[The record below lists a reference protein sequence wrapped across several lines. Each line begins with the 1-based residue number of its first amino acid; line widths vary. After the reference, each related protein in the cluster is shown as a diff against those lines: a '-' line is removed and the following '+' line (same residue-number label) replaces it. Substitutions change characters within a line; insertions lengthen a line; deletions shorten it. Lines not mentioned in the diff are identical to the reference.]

1 MLKGEAWMNDTKRL
15 RRPSAGGYVRGDE
28 TRLRIIEAAIE
39 SFGEHGFEGASTRDI
54 AARAGVNA
62 PALQYYFENKEGVY
76 RACAEYIADASWETF
91 EPVVTH
97 AAEVLSND
105 SDTPVLI
112 DAFIRIQ
119 EAIADRM
126 FLKACGPTNQRL
138 FFARE
143 QAGHEPSIASE
154 ILTRRLRQPL
164 NDVGSR
170 LIARITGTKPD
181 DPLALI
187 RMLSLHGQLLMFHV
201 APRTTLALLGWT
213 EIDAEKGELLKAT
226 VRAQTRILLEQWSNE
241 ALANA
246 REPSGSKK
254 PVARAVAKKT
264 AARKSTTAS
273 AKK

>member
-1 MLKGEAWMNDTKRL
+1 MNDTKRL

-76 RACAEYIADASWETF
+76 RACAEYLADSSWITL
-91 EPVVTH
+91 EPVVKH
-97 AAEVLSND
+97 AADVLSND
-105 SDTPVLI
+105 SDIPVLI

-126 FLKACGPTNQRL
+126 FMKACDTSNQRL
-138 FFARE
+138 FFTRE

-154 ILTRRLRQPL
+154 IMMRRVRQPL

-170 LIARITGTKPD
+170 LIARITGAEPD
-181 DPLALI
+181 DQLTLI

-201 APRTTLALLGWT
+201 APRTTLAMLGWK
-213 EIDAEKGELLKAT
+213 EIDTEKGDLLKAT
-226 VRAQTRILLEQWSNE
+226 VRTQTQMLLEQWSRDG
-241 ALANA
+241 LANKG
-246 REPSGSKK
+246 ESGGNKK
-254 PVARAVAKKT
+254 PAAKSAPRKRTALKSAKAAAKK
-264 AARKSTTAS
+264 
-273 AKK
+273 

>member
-1 MLKGEAWMNDTKRL
+1 MNDTKRL

-54 AARAGVNA
+54 AARAGVNS

-76 RACAEYIADASWETF
+76 RACAEYLADSSWVTL

-97 AAEVLSND
+97 AADVLSKD
-105 SDTPVLI
+105 SDIPVLI

-126 FLKACGPTNQRL
+126 FVKACGTSNQRL
-138 FFARE
+138 FFTRE

-154 ILTRRLRQPL
+154 IMMRRVRQPL

-170 LIARITGTKPD
+170 LIARITGTEPD
-181 DPLALI
+181 DELTLI

-201 APRTTLALLGWT
+201 APRTTLALLGWKD
-213 EIDAEKGELLKAT
+213 IDAAKGDLLKAT
-226 VRAQTRILLEQWSNE
+226 VRTQTRILLEQWSAE
-241 ALANA
+241 
-246 REPSGSKK
+246 GM
-254 PVARAVAKKT
+254 AKKLESSAGKKLAVKT
-264 AARKSTTAS
+264 VSRKPAARKSTAVA